1 MPKRRGGLGS
11 SGFGGA
17 NGGGLPG
24 LGSGGAGAGGNAGM
38 MKQIQKMQEDMAKAQ
53 EALALETVNTEAGGG
68 LVKIV
73 MSCHQRMQSIDI
85 DASKLDLTDEEW
97 KTDLQ
102 DLIVI
107 AVNEAI
113 EKSQERAAER
123 MESITGGLSSML
135 PPGLL
140 GG

>member
-1 MPKRRGGLGS
+1 MPKRRGGMGS
-11 SGFGGA
+11 TGFGG
-17 NGGGLPG
+17 GGGLPG
-24 LGSGGAGAGGNAGM
+24 GGGLGGGGNAGM

-53 EALALETVNTEAGGG
+53 EALALETVTTEAGGG
-68 LVKIV
+68 IVKIV

-85 DASKLDLTDEEW
+85 DTARLDLTDEEW

-123 MESITGGLSSML
+123 MEAITGGLSSML